1 MSSYH
6 FLYFHSGFTEHNNFS
21 ECPKLTRKQKG
32 TDLPVCTSPSQDFF
46 QMRLQFR
53 LSRRYNITII
63 KLNDLLQLASGSDS
77 AAYSPSGLKAQPV
90 VVPEPETAGTEVLPN
105 SEVSLPFN

>member
-1 MSSYH
+1 
-6 FLYFHSGFTEHNNFS
+6 
-21 ECPKLTRKQKG
+21 
-32 TDLPVCTSPSQDFF
+32 
-46 QMRLQFR
+46 MRLQFR
-53 LSRRYNITII
+53 FPRRYNITII